1 MARCTG
7 QLEYFLLFSD
17 GDVEVGDFFGYI
29 IQGFAIA
36 IGTFCGQW
44 FSARHVEKRLNH
56 FENVMQKITGVKDDG
71 RKTESADDG
80 KVRQL

>member
-1 MARCTG
+1 MA
-7 QLEYFLLFSD
+7 
-17 GDVEVGDFFGYI
+17 DFFGYI

-56 FENVMQKITGVKDDG
+56 FENVMQKVTGVKHE
-71 RKTESADDG
+71 RREEEFEVDG